1 MPPANAS
8 APSPAPRPRPGSQ
21 APAGAWGPGSA
32 RQRAGRVSSA
42 ATDDPAPTPLA
53 RFIAEE
59 PQAPRGGILF
69 MAATVGAAEAGMIA
83 LINTAAE
90 QVYLGSVPGTLAMA
104 YLLLLGILMTAL
116 GYALV
121 QSIGVVE
128 RGLERVKLR
137 IADKVRRSDLRFIEV
152 SGGSGAYRLLAQDSG
167 IIAQGAGPMV
177 LIAHQ
182 SVVVLF
188 ALVYVAWLSLPTLVV
203 TLFVL
208 GLAVPVIVHHAER
221 TRADL
226 KAAARDDDQVF
237 DALGGML
244 AGFKELKLN
253 RPERQALLA
262 DIERLARRAHARKL
276 AVGMRQALDM
286 IFATGL
292 TYVVL
297 FAAVFVVAIVVPQA
311 SETVLAV
318 SVVLLLVT
326 RGLLGAANA
335 MPLIAKVEAAIAD
348 LYRLEDRL
356 DTAAAHAEGPIAA
369 PSRAGFQQI
378 ALSGLGF
385 RYRDAEGSTLFEVGP
400 FDLTLTRGE
409 MLFIVGG
416 NGSGKSTLLKL
427 LTGLYRPDYGTLS
440 LDGQRLAD
448 ADYPSYP
455 LPVHQRVHRLPPV
468 RSPLRHRRP
477 GPGTRQPLAAGAGD
491 GPQDP
496 LCRRGLHQPR
506 PLHRPEEAP
515 GLHRRRAQGP
525 PHLRLRRARRR
536 PRPALSPPL
545 LRGHPAG
552 AQGRGPHAGL
562 RLPRRPL
569 VPCRRSGAD
578 HA

>member
-1 MPPANAS
+1 LTKRRRNPDES
-8 APSPAPRPRPGSQ
+8 AAHNQ
-21 APAGAWGPGSA
+21 H

-188 ALVYVAWLSLPTLVV
+188 ALVYVAWLSLPTLLA

-448 ADYPSYP
+448 ADYPSYRSLFTSVFTDFHLFDRLYGIDDLDP
-455 LPVHQRVHRLPPV
+455 ERVNHWLRVLEMDRKTRFADGGFTNLDLSTGQKKRLAFIAAV
-468 RSPLRHRRP
+468 LKDRP
-477 GPGTRQPLAAGAGD
+477 ICVFDELAAD
-491 GPQDP
+491 QDP
-496 LCRRGLHQPR
+496 PF
-506 PLHRPEEAP
+506 
-515 GLHRRRAQGP
+515 RRRFYEDI
-525 PHLRLRRARRR
+525 L
-536 PRPALSPPL
+536 PALK
-545 LRGHPAG
+545 AE
-552 AQGRGPHAGL
+552 GRTLVCVSHDDRWFHVADRVLTMRDG
-562 RLPRRPL
+562 RLTTGER
-569 VPCRRSGAD
+569 A
-578 HA
+578 